1 MTVEQQT
8 HHSGRSVSTSIQD
21 DNISD
26 EIDLSQLVRTLWR
39 GKFLILFC
47 AVIALIVGIWYAY
60 VQAVPV
66 YTSSTAL
73 ALESR
78 QEQVVD
84 IESVMTGLG
93 GDQQTINTEIEV
105 IRSRGIAEKM
115 VDQLSLM
122 EDPEFNARLRP
133 KPNFSIGMA
142 VSFIREKLGFANN
155 VQVTPD
161 PRQAVD
167 ATIDNVLSVFSVSN
181 VSNSFVFRIT
191 ATTTAP
197 AKSALMANILAEL
210 YIANQLDAKFAAT
223 EKATDWL
230 TSRVAQLK
238 IELETAEKEVKMFNA
253 NADLVSEEALI
264 ALNRQI
270 KELRNRLT
278 DAQTL
283 RDDADLRFTQMR
295 VAADTKDIILMQQAA
310 NDPAL
315 DRLAANL
322 QENATAA
329 LQTTFDTR
337 FDQVINRAILER
349 DRAINQIDA
358 LDETIALQENKIAR
372 QSEDLVALQQL
383 QREAEAS
390 RLIYEFFLGRLK
402 ETSVQQGIQQADSR
416 VISLAVVPTAA
427 SAPRKSM
434 ILALSMMLGLM
445 LGAALVLAREFSQNT
460 FREST
465 ELEKRTGYTV
475 IGQIPSIPA
484 RRRKRVLKYL
494 QDKPTSVAAEAI
506 RNLRTSVLLSDIDN
520 PPQIIMSTSSIPG
533 EGKTT
538 QSLAIAQNLTGLGK
552 TVLLIE
558 GDLRKRIFA
567 EYFDIKDKKGL
578 LSVLSADTK
587 LEDAVVHEP
596 SLNADVLI
604 GEKSTTNPAD
614 IFSSKRFGEFLAGL
628 RKQYDY
634 IIIDTAPVN
643 LVPDARVIG
652 QSVDAVMYTVKWDST
667 THRQVQDGL
676 RALENV
682 NVRVAGLVLGQIDAR
697 QMKRY
702 GYGDSYGSYGGYY
715 NN

>member
-1 MTVEQQT
+1 MIVQNPSERVPQGALSTTQDN
-8 HHSGRSVSTSIQD
+8 SV
-21 DNISD
+21 SD
-26 EIDLSQLVRTLWR
+26 EIDLSQLARTLWR
-39 GKFLILFC
+39 GKFFITFC

-93 GDQQTINTEIEV
+93 GDQQTINTEVEV
-105 IRSRGIAEKM
+105 IRSRGLAEKM
-115 VDQLSLM
+115 VDELDLM
-122 EDPEFNARLRP
+122 QDPEFNVDLRP
-133 KPNFSIGMA
+133 KPSFSIGIA
-142 VSFIREKLGFANN
+142 VTFIREKLGFSADA
-155 VQVTPD
+155 QADPD

-167 ATIDNVLSVFSVSN
+167 ATIDNVLNTFSVSN
-181 VSNSFVFRIT
+181 VRQSFVFRIT
-191 ATTTAP
+191 ATTENP
-197 AKSALMANILAEL
+197 AKSALMANTLAEL

-238 IELETAEKEVKMFNA
+238 IELETAEKDVKIFNA

-295 VAADTKDIILMQQAA
+295 LAADSKDVILMQQAA

-315 DRLAANL
+315 NRLAANL
-322 QENATAA
+322 QENASAA

-349 DRAINQIDA
+349 DRAINQIEA

-427 SAPRKSM
+427 SAPRKSR
-434 ILALSMMLGLM
+434 ILAMSAMLGLM

-475 IGQIPSIPA
+475 IGQIPSVPA

-506 RNLRTSVLLSDIDN
+506 RNLRTSILLSDIDN

-558 GDLRKRIFA
+558 GDIRKRIFA

-578 LSVLSADTK
+578 LSVLSGETK

-604 GEKSTTNPAD
+604 GEKATTNPAD